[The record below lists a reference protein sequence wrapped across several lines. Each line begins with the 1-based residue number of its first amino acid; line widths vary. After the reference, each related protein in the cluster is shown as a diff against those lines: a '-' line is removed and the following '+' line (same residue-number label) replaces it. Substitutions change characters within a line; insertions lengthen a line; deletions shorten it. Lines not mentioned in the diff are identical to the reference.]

1 VLSRRRLLQG
11 AAASI
16 GSGLV
21 ASCTPRAPG
30 PTGPCAAS
38 PPRNGRGIQY
48 RADAPTL
55 VLSAHC
61 DDAAVEAWHLLS
73 TTRPIKLAVAFMA
86 VPPEGTVGVDDK
98 RGSYDA
104 AAYIRERQAEERA
117 ALAPLGI
124 EPIFLPGLDMPY
136 RDGKVPSL
144 GALATDLAQLVPE
157 ASQIVCPLGIGIRF
171 RIGTPTYSH
180 VDHKLARDIADS
192 FPAIPKVYF
201 GEVYAV
207 SEHASDYAQLEAE
220 VRSYA
225 HWRVEKVTLD
235 AAALKAKEAAFRAY
249 RTQIEPMLSALP
261 DLLQPSLLGTEIYCY
276 PGG

>member
-11 AAASI
+11 SLASI

-21 ASCTPRAPG
+21 ASCTRAARPPACPAIAAPPG
-30 PTGPCAAS
+30 PA
-38 PPRNGRGIQY
+38 RGIRY

-61 DDAAVEAWHLLS
+61 DDAAVEAWHLIS
-73 TTRPIKLAVAFMA
+73 TARPIKLAVAFMA

-124 EPIFLPGLDMPY
+124 DPIFLPGLDMPY
-136 RDGKVPSL
+136 RNGAIPNL

-157 ASQIVCPLGIGIRF
+157 ASRIVCPLGIGIRF

-192 FPAIPKVYF
+192 FPGIPKVYF

-207 SEHASDYAQLEAE
+207 SEHTPDYAQLEAE
-220 VRSYA
+220 VRAYA

-235 AAALKAKEAAFRAY
+235 ASALKAKEAAFRAY

-261 DLLQPSLLGTEIYCY
+261 DLLQPSILGTEIYCY

>member
-11 AAASI
+11 AAASL

-21 ASCTPRAPG
+21 ASCTRTAAPSVPVTPPRA
-30 PTGPCAAS
+30 A
-38 PPRNGRGIQY
+38 RGI
-48 RADAPTL
+48 RFDPDAPTL
-55 VLSAHC
+55 FLSAHC

-73 TTRPIKLAVAFMA
+73 TTKPIKLAVAFMA
-86 VPPEGTVGVDDK
+86 VPPEGTVGVDDT
-98 RGSYDA
+98 RGNYDA
-104 AAYIRERQAEERA
+104 AAYMRERQAEERA

-124 EPIFLPGLDMPY
+124 DPIFLSGLDMPY
-136 RDGKVPSL
+136 RNGAVPSL
-144 GALATDLAQLVPE
+144 GTLASELAKLVPA

-201 GEVYAV
+201 GEVYGV
-207 SEHASDYAQLEAE
+207 SEHASDYSQLEAE

-235 AAALKAKEAAFRAY
+235 AAALVAKERAFRAY
-249 RTQIEPMLSALP
+249 KTQVGPMLSALP

-276 PGG
+276 PGS

>member
-1 VLSRRRLLQG
+1 M
-11 AAASI
+11 
-16 GSGLV
+16 
-21 ASCTPRAPG
+21 
-30 PTGPCAAS
+30 
-38 PPRNGRGIQY
+38 
-48 RADAPTL
+48 L

-61 DDAAVEAWHLLS
+61 DDAAVEAWHLIS

-104 AAYIRERQAEERA
+104 VAYIRERQAEERA

-124 EPIFLPGLDMPY
+124 DPIFLSGLDMPY
-136 RDGKVPSL
+136 RNGAVPSL
-144 GALATDLAQLVPE
+144 GALATELAERVPE
-157 ASQIVCPLGIGIRF
+157 ASRIVCPLGVGIRF

-207 SEHASDYAQLEAE
+207 SEKTPDYAQLEAE

-225 HWRVEKVTLD
+225 HWRVEKVSLD
-235 AAALKAKEAAFRAY
+235 PAALEAKEAAFRAY
-249 RTQIEPMLSALP
+249 KTQIEPMLSALP

-276 PGG
+276 PAG

>member
-1 VLSRRRLLQG
+1 VLSRRRFLQG
-11 AAASI
+11 TAAAI
-16 GSGLV
+16 GSGLS
-21 ASCTPRAPG
+21 ASCTRTA
-30 PTGPCAAS
+30 TGPVAPAS
-38 PPRNGRGIQY
+38 PPGPQRGIRY

-86 VPPEGTVGVDDK
+86 VPPEGTQGIDDT
-98 RGSYDA
+98 RGTYDA
-104 AAYIRERQAEERA
+104 AAYIRERQAEERS

-124 EPIFLPGLDMPY
+124 DPIFLSGLDMPY
-136 RDGKVPSL
+136 RNGAVPSL
-144 GALATDLAQLVPE
+144 GALATELAHHVPE

-207 SEHASDYAQLEAE
+207 SEHASDYSQLEAE

-225 HWRVEKVTLD
+225 HWRVEKITLD
-235 AAALKAKEAAFRAY
+235 AAALAAKKRAFEAY
-249 RTQIEPMLSALP
+249 KTQVGPMLSALP
-261 DLLQPSLLGTEIYCY
+261 DLLQPSLLGTELYCY
-276 PGG
+276 PAG

>member
-11 AAASI
+11 SLASL

-21 ASCTPRAPG
+21 ASCTRGAAG
-30 PTGPCAAS
+30 PACPTPTTS
-38 PPRNGRGIQY
+38 PRGIRY

-61 DDAAVEAWHLLS
+61 DDAAVEAWHLIS

-86 VPPEGTVGVDDK
+86 VPPEGTQAVDDK
-98 RGSYDA
+98 RGPYDA

-124 EPIFLPGLDMPY
+124 DPIFLSGLDMPY
-136 RDGKVPSL
+136 RNGAVPSL
-144 GALATDLAQLVPE
+144 GALATELAARVPE

-201 GEVYAV
+201 GEVYGV
-207 SEHASDYAQLEAE
+207 SEHAPDYAQLEAE

-225 HWRVEKVTLD
+225 HWRVEKVSLD
-235 AAALKAKEAAFRAY
+235 AAALAAKERAFRTY
-249 RTQIEPMLSALP
+249 KTQVGPMLSALP
-261 DLLQPSLLGTEIYCY
+261 DLLQPSLIGTELYCY
-276 PGG
+276 PAG